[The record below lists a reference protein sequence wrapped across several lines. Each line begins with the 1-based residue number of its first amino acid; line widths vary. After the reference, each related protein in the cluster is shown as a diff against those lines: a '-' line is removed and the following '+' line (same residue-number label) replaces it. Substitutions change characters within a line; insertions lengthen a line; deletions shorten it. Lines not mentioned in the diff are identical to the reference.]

1 MCGTVYAVP
10 TYSNIVFEKC
20 DKATWG
26 NVYQQLVCNQTR
38 EESLLFIPYRDS
50 CLKWLNNLNVRP
62 KLEIVRLKQQKAPDK
77 TAYE

>member
-50 CLKWLNNLNVRP
+50 GLK
-62 KLEIVRLKQQKAPDK
+62 
-77 TAYE
+77 